1 LVAFS
6 LIWGGFTMAWE
17 TVVIWSQ
24 LSTPNHTG
32 GSVFMILLGIPFVI
46 MGQYLIWGRFLYDAR
61 KKRSTY
67 YAVTNQRVIVV
78 QNCRKRQVASADIDS
93 LPVVTK
99 ELRLGDAGTL
109 RFGPAPILF
118 ASTWSEMMA
127 DKWEVWDAMS
137 LKSGPVFVDI
147 EDVDLVHQ
155 LIAALRTR
163 TSEARVSEILS
174 GGSA

>member
-1 LVAFS
+1 
-6 LIWGGFTMAWE
+6 
-17 TVVIWSQ
+17 
-24 LSTPNHTG
+24 
-32 GSVFMILLGIPFVI
+32 MILWGIPFVI
-46 MGQYLIWGRFLYDAR
+46 TGQYFIWGRFLYDAR

-67 YAVTNQRVIVV
+67 YAVTDRRVIVV

-99 ELRLGDAGTL
+99 ELRSGDAGTL

-118 ASTWSEMMA
+118 ASTWSEMTA

-137 LKSGPVFVDI
+137 IKSGPVFVDI
-147 EDVDLVHQ
+147 KNVDFVHQ
-155 LIAALRTR
+155 LIAALRAR
-163 TSEARVSEILS
+163 TSEAKVAEILR